1 VEYNTLHFLKNHTMK
16 KLLLVFVGLFITLL
30 SFAQPSFYRAY
41 RRSFGTITADNSVQ
55 WEDGES
61 CRTLFSV
68 EDDRMI
74 VYARETT
81 TIFITGELTEDPDK
95 ALIYEAVDDDGGDC
109 TLFFSKTEDGHSF
122 VVIRYSIGAIMFL
135 FESEQ

>member
-1 VEYNTLHFLKNHTMK
+1 MR
-16 KLLLVFVGLFITLL
+16 KLILVFVGLFITLL

-41 RRSFGTITADNSVQ
+41 RRSFGTITPDNTVQ

-68 EDDRMI
+68 EDDRMV

-122 VVIRYSIGAIMFL
+122 VVIRYSVGAIMFL
-135 FESEQ
+135 FETEQ

>member
-1 VEYNTLHFLKNHTMK
+1 MRKLI
-16 KLLLVFVGLFITLL
+16 LLLAGLFITLV

>member
-1 VEYNTLHFLKNHTMK
+1 MK

-122 VVIRYSIGAIMFL
+122 VVIRYSVGAIMFL
-135 FESEQ
+135 FETEQ